1 MHGEKIGI
9 TNENRKKS
17 DLVAEGSE
25 SPDWATVLLCRL
37 LVVVVLCGTGF
48 TFIVGFVQTVKL
60 FFKHRQAVI
69 FM

>member
-37 LVVVVLCGTGF
+37 LVGVVPTS
-48 TFIVGFVQTVKL
+48 IVGFVQTVKL
-60 FFKHRQAVI
+60 FLNTDKP
-69 FM
+69 